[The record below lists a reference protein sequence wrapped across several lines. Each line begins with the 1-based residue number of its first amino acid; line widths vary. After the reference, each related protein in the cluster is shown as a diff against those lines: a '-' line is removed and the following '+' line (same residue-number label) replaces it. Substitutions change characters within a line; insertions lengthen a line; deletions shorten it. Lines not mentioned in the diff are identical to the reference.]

1 MNELFVIAGAVVL
14 VAGIFGFTYSA
25 QQQDQGFLQQGQD
38 AVQGEQT
45 DWSLV
50 QSVSIAGMALGLILL
65 IAGITPKRWYE
76 DQI

>member
-1 MNELFVIAGAVVL
+1 MNELFVIAGAAVL

-25 QQQDQGFLQQGQD
+25 QQQNQGLLQQGQD

-50 QSVSIAGMALGLILL
+50 QSGSIAGMALGMILL